1 MKTNN
6 SSGNV
11 LFLILIAV
19 ALFAALSYAVS
30 QSNRGGGQGAD
41 REVALTNTSVIQQYP
56 ANIRGSTSRMMVNGI
71 QLDALK
77 FNPPSDFS
85 SLTDE
90 REGVFHPNGGA
101 IIYEN
106 APPDVMQASGSNPSG
121 QWVYSLNFEV
131 SGIGTNGTG
140 SLNGNDLTA
149 FLVGVNLTACQ
160 TVNQKMGISISPIPT
175 ISNASLGGDLITNKN
190 TYYMDH
196 DYAMPAT
203 EDGMIGAAAGD
214 AVLAGKYEGCY
225 EETATHN
232 YVFYSVIV
240 AR

>member
-1 MKTNN
+1 MKSNN

-30 QSNRGGGQGAD
+30 QSSRSGGQGAD

-71 QLDALK
+71 KLEDLK
-77 FNPPSDFS
+77 FNPPSDFG
-85 SLTDE
+85 SLTDVG
-90 REGVFHPNGGA
+90 EGVFHPNGGD
-101 IIYEN
+101 IIYER
-106 APPDVMQASGSNPSG
+106 APTNVMKVAGSNTAG

-131 SGIGTNGTG
+131 SGIGTTGTG

-149 FLVGVNLTACQ
+149 FLVGINEIACT
-160 TVNQKMGISISPIPT
+160 TVNQKMGIPTSPIPT
-175 ISNASLGGDLITNKN
+175 INNASLGGTLLSSMN

-196 DYAMPAT
+196 DYVMPSS
-203 EDGMIGAAAGD
+203 EDGVIGAGAGD
-214 AVLAGKYEGCY
+214 ADLAGKYEGCF
-225 EETATHN
+225 EETSSHN